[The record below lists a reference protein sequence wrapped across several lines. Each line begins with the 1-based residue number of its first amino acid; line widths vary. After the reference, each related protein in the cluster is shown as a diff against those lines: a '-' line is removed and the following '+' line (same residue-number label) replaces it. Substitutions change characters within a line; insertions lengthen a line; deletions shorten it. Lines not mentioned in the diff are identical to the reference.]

1 MFYYKRKTSFIE
13 YYINGIKSRCIGIV
27 KQKVTEEGLWCLIE
41 LSGLEEWKTMLCKV
55 SVGDAKTRQEVT
67 TIRVEEG
74 ICRQEFEIPLK
85 EIKAEQCKK
94 MFISFGSD
102 CYGIA
107 DLCELP
113 SLKMADAEAES
124 KRFMEEEKDYDIT
137 VARIADKSA
146 AAEFEEIR
154 ETDSV
159 EARETYPVEI
169 SEVHNEGKVNN
180 DGTKEVNNKAAGM
193 ANSDKDEELIGEKN
207 SISEVLCDCL
217 APQPDKWEVIKKK
230 YPILYPF
237 RGQGPYVSIK
247 PVDLQLL
254 DGKYHKL
261 NDNSFL
267 MHAFYQ
273 YRHMILGE
281 YEQDGSAHFYVGVPG
296 EFVKKEQDSAA
307 MFGFEGYEHSGD
319 LGYYLYRV
327 EL

>member
-13 YYINGIKSRCIGIV
+13 YYINGIKSRCIGII
-27 KQKVTEEGLWCLIE
+27 KQKATEESLWCLIE

-55 SVGDAKTRQEVT
+55 SVGDAKTRQEVS
-67 TIRVEEG
+67 TIRIEGGMCREE
-74 ICRQEFEIPLK
+74 IEITLK
-85 EIKAEQCKK
+85 EIQTEQCKK
-94 MFISFGSD
+94 LFIDLGND
-102 CYGIA
+102 CYGIG

-113 SLKMADAEAES
+113 RRNADVEDVQATEIVAINGEPDGEIAPI
-124 KRFMEEEKDYDIT
+124 EEHIIET
-137 VARIADKSA
+137 
-146 AAEFEEIR
+146 EIER
-154 ETDSV
+154 DG
-159 EARETYPVEI
+159 EI
-169 SEVHNEGKVNN
+169 
-180 DGTKEVNNKAAGM
+180 NNKLIGTEI
-193 ANSDKDEELIGEKN
+193 NSIDEEFVEKTD

-217 APQPDKWEVIKKK
+217 EPQPDKWEVIKKK

-254 DGKYHKL
+254 DEKYHTL
-261 NDNSFL
+261 TENSFL

-281 YEQDGSAHFYVGVPG
+281 YEQDGSTYFYVGVPG
-296 EFVKKEQDSAA
+296 EFVKKEQESAA